1 MSERW
6 RLLGALE
13 AGSGILMFG
22 VSTASFFAV
31 IMRLSERRLQ
41 GTHDDAL

>member
-1 MSERW
+1 
-6 RLLGALE
+6 LLGALE

-41 GTHDDAL
+41 STPTTLSDPDNRD